1 MIGFNPSSLN
11 SRKME
16 IEKVEVFK
24 FDGVLYESE
33 ESALEAKKRSEVK
46 EALLYLLDGR
56 GLRSTG
62 RDDLVDSIMEDYDD
76 DVFKGSG
83 IWTEFMETIKSL

>member
-1 MIGFNPSSLN
+1 M
-11 SRKME
+11 R
-16 IEKVEVFK
+16 
-24 FDGVLYESE
+24 GVLHLIYR
-33 ESALEAKKRSEVK
+33 KRSEVK

-56 GLRSTG
+56 GLRGTE